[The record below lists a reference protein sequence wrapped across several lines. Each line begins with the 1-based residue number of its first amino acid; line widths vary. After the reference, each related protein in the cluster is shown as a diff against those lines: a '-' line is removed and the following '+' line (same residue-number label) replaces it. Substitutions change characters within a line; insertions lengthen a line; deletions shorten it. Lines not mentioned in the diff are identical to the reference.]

1 MTLGGDRQAVMVRS
15 VPLAW
20 LALVFAGVFW
30 VADAVLDVLYFG
42 DGTFVQ
48 RVLQPDA
55 HELYIRIV
63 VVALALGLGISAQV
77 LLRRVDRAGQGAQS
91 LKERYERILD
101 AAGEGI
107 LALAQ
112 DGTVV
117 LSNPAAARML
127 GYEPGALA
135 GRHQHEIV
143 CHPTEVGPGI
153 DQGGL
158 CLGCLG
164 LTGPGAETAE
174 VDLRRADGSTFAAG
188 IISTP
193 VPRGAHVVGA
203 VICFRDIT
211 GRKSR
216 EAKIRRL
223 NRLLALVSAVS
234 KAIPRTH
241 EPHALL
247 EAVCR
252 AATETGGL
260 QAAWAGLRQ
269 PATGAMCWSARSGNV
284 SAETVEALDQCLQP
298 ESPVLER
305 IVGPHDVFPC
315 AGPADP
321 SSGPGRRPGLSAGFF
336 ALLPLWAGRRQ
347 AGAMA
352 LFADAAD
359 DFREDAVDLLDAVA
373 EDVSFALLGMEQE
386 EHRQRAE
393 EALEQLA
400 RRHEMM
406 LRAAGEGFF
415 GLDADG
421 RTTFANA
428 AAARMLGY
436 QPEELLG
443 RPQHELIHH
452 SRADGSPYPRED
464 CPMFRA
470 VQEGTVQQ
478 GVDEVFWRKDGTSFP
493 VECMSTPTVEDG
505 RLVGAVVTFRDVTE
519 RRQAEEALRR
529 SEELYRTLA
538 EAMQD
543 MIFIIDR
550 EGGIRYVNSFAASQF
565 ERQPE
570 DIVGRRQQD
579 VFPAEATERHRRSLD
594 LVFDNGEPTYVEE
607 LDSFPRGQVWLGTW
621 LVPIRDGS
629 GNVTQVMGVSRDI
642 TDRKRAEEQLL
653 HDAFHDALTGL
664 PNRALFMDRLG
675 RAVER
680 RKRHHERSLAVLFL
694 DLDGFKVINDSLG
707 HAVGDQLLV
716 GTARRLQTILRSGDT
731 VARLGG
737 DEFGVLLDDLRDAAE
752 ASRVS
757 ERIQRELAQT
767 FVLSGQEVFVQAS
780 IGIALN
786 TTGDERPE
794 DLLRDADT
802 AMYRAKAL
810 GKGRYELFDP
820 AMHVHAVTR
829 LQLETDLRRAV
840 ERDEFRLHYQ
850 PIVHLQDGQV
860 HSMEALVRW
869 QHPVRGLVPPMEFIP
884 VAEETGLIVPLGEWV
899 LREACRQMWQ
909 WEVELGSAAPR
920 LMSVNLSSKQ
930 FTQPD
935 LIDKVREILG
945 ETGLDPG
952 RLGLELTESVIMDNA
967 SSTTVMLTQLTELR
981 IHLAIDDFGTGYSS
995 LSYLHRF
1002 PIDTLKIDRS
1012 FVSRMGGQGENS
1024 EIVRTILA
1032 LAHTLGMTVVAEG
1045 VETSEQ
1051 AAHLKA
1057 LGCEY
1062 AQGFLF
1068 SRPVD
1073 GKSAGEIMASGV
1085 RW

>member
-1 MTLGGDRQAVMVRS
+1 
-15 VPLAW
+15 
-20 LALVFAGVFW
+20 
-30 VADAVLDVLYFG
+30 
-42 DGTFVQ
+42 
-48 RVLQPDA
+48 
-55 HELYIRIV
+55 
-63 VVALALGLGISAQV
+63 
-77 LLRRVDRAGQGAQS
+77 VDRTRDGVQS
-91 LKERYERILD
+91 LKHLYERILD

-107 LALAQ
+107 LALAP

-143 CHPTEVGPGI
+143 CHPTEVGSGI
-153 DQGGL
+153 AKGGL
-158 CLGCLG
+158 CLTCLG
-164 LTGPGAETAE
+164 LTDPSAATAE
-174 VDLRRADGSTFAAG
+174 AELRRADGSTFAAG
-188 IISTP
+188 VTSTP
-193 VPRGAHVVGA
+193 ISEGAHVVGA

-211 GRKSR
+211 WRKSR

-223 NRLLALVSAVS
+223 NRLLGLVSAVS

-247 EAVCR
+247 AAVCH
-252 AATETGGL
+252 AATEIGGFR
-260 QAAWAGLRQ
+260 AAWAGLRQ
-269 PATGAMCWSARSGNV
+269 TATGAMCWSTRSGNV
-284 SAETVEALDQCLQP
+284 SAETVAALDRCLRP
-298 ESPVLER
+298 DNPVLER
-305 IVGPHDVFPC
+305 IVGPHGRFPC
-315 AGPADP
+315 ADPEEP
-321 SSGPGRRPGLSAGFF
+321 SSGPGGSPLRGGLSAGFF

-359 DFREDAVDLLDAVA
+359 DFQEDAVDLLDAVA

-415 GLDADG
+415 GLDTDG

-428 AAARMLGY
+428 AAARMLGHP
-436 QPEELLG
+436 PEELLG
-443 RPQHELIHH
+443 RSQHELIHH
-452 SRADGSPYPRED
+452 TRADGTPYPREE

-470 VQEGTVQQ
+470 AKEGTVQQ
-478 GVDEVFWRKDGTSFP
+478 GADEVFWRKDGTSFP

-550 EGGIRYVNSFAASQF
+550 DGGIRYVNSFAASQF
-565 ERQPE
+565 GRQPE

-579 VFPAEATERHRRSLD
+579 VFPAEAAERHRRSLD
-594 LVFDNGEPTYVEE
+594 LVFDKGEPMYVEE

-767 FVLSGQEVFVQAS
+767 FVLSGQEVFVRAS

-810 GKGRYELFDP
+810 GHAEDRPVLRVPDGWARGKLGDCPDHPGSCAHSGDDCGRRGGGDFRAGGPPQGPRMRVRPGLPLLPPGGREGRGGD
-820 AMHVHAVTR
+820 HG
-829 LQLETDLRRAV
+829 ERRAV
-840 ERDEFRLHYQ
+840 
-850 PIVHLQDGQV
+850 VAA
-860 HSMEALVRW
+860 MVR
-869 QHPVRGLVPPMEFIP
+869 PVAVRGGG
-884 VAEETGLIVPLGEWV
+884 AENHGDG
-899 LREACRQMWQ
+899 
-909 WEVELGSAAPR
+909 GSR
-920 LMSVNLSSKQ
+920 
-930 FTQPD
+930 
-935 LIDKVREILG
+935 
-945 ETGLDPG
+945 
-952 RLGLELTESVIMDNA
+952 A
-967 SSTTVMLTQLTELR
+967 SSLGR
-981 IHLAIDDFGTGYSS
+981 IGGTPVQS
-995 LSYLHRF
+995 R
-1002 PIDTLKIDRS
+1002 DTM
-1012 FVSRMGGQGENS
+1012 VGNG
-1024 EIVRTILA
+1024 A
-1032 LAHTLGMTVVAEG
+1032 
-1045 VETSEQ
+1045 
-1051 AAHLKA
+1051 
-1057 LGCEY
+1057 
-1062 AQGFLF
+1062 
-1068 SRPVD
+1068 
-1073 GKSAGEIMASGV
+1073 
-1085 RW
+1085 